1 MIQLHPPKHASAH
14 PAPYCEMQQGTGI
27 QKMLT
32 AEPCGAPCAI
42 SAQAPDAHYASY
54 LASQPVSSHGK
65 ILHPPP
71 LSLNHPHTHHPL
83 NSTTSTIQSTAHPS
97 IPEYLL
103 ELAHVCVLIPSTRQH
118 VQNPNIPAVPIMMSP
133 HFPTSPLHTGK
144 IKRLVS

>member
-1 MIQLHPPKHASAH
+1 MPSQLASAH
-14 PAPYCEMQQGTGI
+14 PAPYCEMQKGTGI

-42 SAQAPDAHYASY
+42 SSQAPDAHYAVY

-71 LSLNHPHTHHPL
+71 VSLNHPHTHHPL
-83 NSTTSTIQSTAHPS
+83 NSTISTIQSTAHPS
-97 IPEYLL
+97 IPDYLPA
-103 ELAHVCVLIPSTRQH
+103 LAHVCVLIPSTRQH
-118 VQNPNIPAVPIMMSP
+118 VKNPNIPAVPIMMLH
-133 HFPTSPLHTGK
+133 HFLTSPLHTGK

>member
-1 MIQLHPPKHASAH
+1 MPSQLAAAH
-14 PAPYCEMQQGTGI
+14 PAPYREMQKDTGI

-42 SAQAPDAHYASY
+42 SAQEPYAHYASY
-54 LASQPVSSHGK
+54 LPSQPVSLHRK

-71 LSLNHPHTHHPL
+71 VSLNHPHTHHPL

-97 IPEYLL
+97 IPDYLP
-103 ELAHVCVLIPSTRQH
+103 ELAHVCVLPPATRQH
-118 VQNPNIPAVPIMMSP
+118 VQNPNIPAAQIVMSP

-144 IKRLVS
+144 IKRLVP

>member
-1 MIQLHPPKHASAH
+1 MPSQLASAH
-14 PAPYCEMQQGTGI
+14 PAPYREMQKGTGI

-42 SAQAPDAHYASY
+42 SSQAPDAHYAAY

-71 LSLNHPHTHHPL
+71 VSLNHPHTHHPL

-103 ELAHVCVLIPSTRQH
+103 ELAHVCVLIPSACIYGH
-118 VQNPNIPAVPIMMSP
+118 KEV
-133 HFPTSPLHTGK
+133 FLFF
-144 IKRLVS
+144 